1 MLKYFNMTTVIMSYD
16 SDVDICLPTLY
27 CGMWSVFVGVV
38 CATGPCFVINFLY
51 LLLSTDIGQY
61 YVLMLA
67 NMLHWCSLKFFTVI
81 CQNAVM
87 VNHLFHLCWPVL
99 PTDVEWYCPL
109 NVVDIIH
116 WYWQILCRDF
126 FNIMQWYSVK

>member
-1 MLKYFNMTTVIMSYD
+1 MTTVIMSYD

-61 YVLMLA
+61 YVL
-67 NMLHWCSLKFFTVI
+67 
-81 CQNAVM
+81 
-87 VNHLFHLCWPVL
+87 
-99 PTDVEWYCPL
+99 
-109 NVVDIIH
+109 
-116 WYWQILCRDF
+116 
-126 FNIMQWYSVK
+126 